1 MTVTIEKWQGAGNA
15 YLLVEADALPFPLT
29 PARAVLLCDPRR
41 GIGADGVL
49 ELSAAGDADGS
60 MRIVNPDGSPSEACG
75 NGTRMVMRYLAAR
88 GAGRPVD
95 GERDGR
101 GDREVRLR
109 TVAGLLVG
117 TVGEDRVAVEMTPAE
132 LAGPQYRPTD
142 EPFPYVHRFVSIGNP
157 HVVIAVDDPRTF
169 PLEVEG
175 PILERHAWFP
185 ERANV
190 EVMRVRD
197 RHHVEMRVWERGVG
211 ETRACGTG
219 ACAVAVAAVLSGDA
233 ESPVEVELPGGAL
246 TIDVDPATLDVR
258 MTGGAERIA
267 TIALSDDL
275 VRLLE
280 AAG

>member
-1 MTVTIEKWQGAGNA
+1 
-15 YLLVEADALPFPLT
+15 
-29 PARAVLLCDPRR
+29 
-41 GIGADGVL
+41 
-49 ELSAAGDADGS
+49 
-60 MRIVNPDGSPSEACG
+60 
-75 NGTRMVMRYLAAR
+75 
-88 GAGRPVD
+88 
-95 GERDGR
+95 
-101 GDREVRLR
+101 
-109 TVAGLLVG
+109 
-117 TVGEDRVAVEMTPAE
+117 
-132 LAGPQYRPTD
+132 
-142 EPFPYVHRFVSIGNP
+142 
-157 HVVIAVDDPRTF
+157 VIAVDDPRTF